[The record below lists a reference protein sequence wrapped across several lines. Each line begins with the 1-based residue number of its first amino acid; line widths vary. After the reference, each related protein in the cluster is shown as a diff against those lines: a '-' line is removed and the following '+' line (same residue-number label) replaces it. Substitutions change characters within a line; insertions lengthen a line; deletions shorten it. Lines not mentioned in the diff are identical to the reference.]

1 MRTAVVVLGVL
12 LVAFAGLASAQTA
25 PKPEK
30 VAELRMALRDLLVEH
45 IHWSRTLVL
54 ATRAG
59 QLAQAQVAET
69 QALANARAIGDAV
82 GSFYGKDAGQKF
94 AELFTAHNR
103 AVKDYMQATFS
114 GRAAAKKAASDRA
127 VKNAREIDVF
137 LSGANPNLP
146 QGAVLN
152 LLGSHWAHHVA
163 QIESA
168 AKRDW
173 AGEARVWHDMR
184 KHILT
189 IADALAEAIAKQF
202 AERLQ

>member
-1 MRTAVVVLGVL
+1 MCI
-12 LVAFAGLASAQTA
+12 
-25 PKPEK
+25 
-30 VAELRMALRDLLVEH
+30 RDS
-45 IHWSRTLVL
+45 HWSRTLVL

>member
-1 MRTAVVVLGVL
+1 MRRAVGVLGVL
-12 LVAFAGLASAQTA
+12 LVAFAGLAPAQTV

-30 VAELRMALRDLLVEH
+30 VAELRMALRDLLVEQ

-59 QLAQAQVAET
+59 
-69 QALANARAIGDAV
+69 
-82 GSFYGKDAGQKF
+82 KDAGQKF
-94 AELFTAHNR
+94 AGLFTAHSR
-103 AVKDYMQATFS
+103 AVKDYLQAALS
-114 GRAAAKKAASDRA
+114 GRAAAKKAASERA
-127 VKNAREIDVF
+127 VKNARDMDAL

-189 IADALAEAIAKQF
+189 IADALVEAIAKQF